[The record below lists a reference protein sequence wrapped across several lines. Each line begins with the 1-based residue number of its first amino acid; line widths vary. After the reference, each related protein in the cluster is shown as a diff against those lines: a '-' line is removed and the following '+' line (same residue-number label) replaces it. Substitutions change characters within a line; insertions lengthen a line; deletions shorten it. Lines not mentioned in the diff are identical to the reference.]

1 MATIILRVIM
11 LIFFCK
17 QLIQVLDYG
26 EPQINS
32 YEIMEDRADMEEA
45 ILLGESKV
53 DFVVGFLN
61 EAYVPVELDPR
72 FGKLELYHHA

>member
-1 MATIILRVIM
+1 
-11 LIFFCK
+11 
-17 QLIQVLDYG
+17 
-26 EPQINS
+26 
-32 YEIMEDRADMEEA
+32 MEDRADMEEA